1 MAVLVEAISV
11 IVRADAILE
20 KFSGG
25 FAGFKKIAPN
35 ATLCA
40 DDELARVGFMTPA
53 DIEAFVKKL
62 ELSGLTYLRHG
73 RAIDINVVDQMRGI
87 AMPCDW
93 LAFGHIYLER
103 NRQKKVAACQLADS
117 KIEEV
122 IMPDGWVFDG
132 SLSQTYG
139 FVPSE
144 HANKSLRL
152 LRHED
157 GLDVFLN
164 LVTKEEVYVGRTG
177 ES

>member
-1 MAVLVEAISV
+1 MAVLVEGISV

-20 KFSGG
+20 KFPDG
-25 FAGFKKIAPN
+25 FAGFKKVVPN
-35 ATLCA
+35 ETLCA
-40 DDELARVGFMTPA
+40 DDELARIGFMTPA
-53 DIEAFVKKL
+53 DVEAFVKKL
-62 ELSGLTYLRHG
+62 ELSGLIYSRHG
-73 RAIDINVVDQMRGI
+73 QAIDINIVDQIRGI
-87 AMPCDW
+87 AMPCNW
-93 LAFGHIYLER
+93 LAFGHTYLQR

-117 KIEEV
+117 KSEEV

-139 FVPSE
+139 FVPNEQAS
-144 HANKSLRL
+144 KSLRF

-164 LVTKEEVYVGRTG
+164 LVTNDEVYVGRTG